1 MILGIINYVR
11 GSVRIE
17 IQGAAIERFLN
28 LCAQN
33 QIDFWDVRRIA
44 PDLAQATVRISGF
57 RQLRR
62 FTRRAMCSVRIVGK
76 RGVPFQAR
84 RLRPRA
90 ALWGG
95 AALCALLLW
104 VASQMIWTIDAS
116 NCDQSLQPEALE
128 LASQAGLRPGAPAR
142 QVDGDQVRD
151 YIMTHSDKFS
161 FVAVNIR
168 GSWAQ
173 IIAQGR
179 TPTPEMTPV
188 DQPCDIVADKTGVIV
203 SMQVKAG
210 VAMKKVGET
219 VVEGDILA
227 TGTIVSAQGEV
238 YQVHAMADVELRTWR
253 TLRSVM
259 PTQLTAK
266 IPTGR
271 SKTRWALVIGGRRFN
286 LSFIEK
292 EPFQWYDTFIEK
304 KFLRL
309 TKNTVLPVALVR
321 QQYVEYQPRPFTVS
335 QEVCAQVMERRQ
347 REALAQRLPE
357 AQVVQADF
365 SCQYSQPFAQAA
377 LTVECREKTGVLT
390 EVSGIAQ
397 ETTEDG
403 ND

>member
-1 MILGIINYVR
+1 MILGIINYIR

-33 QIDFWDVRRIA
+33 QIDFWDVRRLA
-44 PDLAQATVRISGF
+44 PDLAQATVRIQGF

-62 FTRRAMCSVRIVGK
+62 FTRRTMCSVRIVGK
-76 RGVPFQAR
+76 KGAPFQAR
-84 RLRPRA
+84 RLRPRW

-95 AALCALLLW
+95 GALCALLLW
-104 VASQMIWTIDAS
+104 TACQMVWTIDAS
-116 NCDQSLQPEALE
+116 RCDQSLQAEALE
-128 LASQAGLRPGAPAR
+128 LASQAGLRPGVPAR
-142 QVDGDQVRD
+142 RVDGERVRD

-161 FVAVNIR
+161 FVAVNVR

-179 TPTPEMTPV
+179 APTPEMTPV
-188 DQPCDIVADKTGVIV
+188 DQPCDVTADKTGIIV
-203 SMQVKAG
+203 SIQVKAG
-210 VAMKKVGET
+210 VAMKRVGET

-227 TGTIVSAQGEV
+227 AGTIVSAQGEV

-259 PTQLTAK
+259 PTRLTAK

-271 SKTRWALVIGGRRFN
+271 QKTRWALVVGGRRFP
-286 LSFIEK
+286 LSLIEK

-304 KFLRL
+304 KPLRL
-309 TKNTVLPVALVR
+309 TEHTVLPIALVR
-321 QQYVEYQPRPFTVS
+321 QRYVEYQPRPFTVS
-335 QEVCAQVMERRQ
+335 PEVCAQTLERRQ

-357 AQVVQADF
+357 AQVAKADF
-365 SCQYSQPFAQAA
+365 SCQYGQPFAQAA

-390 EVSGIAQ
+390 EVSGVTRQ
-397 ETTEDG
+397 TTEDG